1 MEYSDSG
8 SRLVRIDG
16 NRNNRKFLTIMF
28 MKTQA
33 NAARPLARWLILAA
47 LPCSLTAALAA
58 AVPCDDFPTDL
69 MPAPS
74 GACEV
79 AAPVRFGTSPMVL
92 EQFSLRLPSNPIT
105 PPPEGGTQVQAC
117 DFTLQCRLSLDNG
130 ATFHQA
136 RVPAS
141 ASIKYT
147 CSSGQCAVEML
158 SLEASLPG
166 GVMLRESPTKASLGQ
181 TKRSA
186 APLGGYRISSFFDIF
201 TELSMDGG
209 KTWTPASGSARAVQ
223 CALAHEVR
231 SHTYNPTW
239 TRLAC
244 VAPVRFTP
252 SVLLRNTDFA
262 DPTDPIAPPAPGT
275 SADCITHATCTGEV
289 SLDGGTTF
297 SAFSSQAALT
307 VRITADSSPIS
318 SSTRHFA
325 TEILDLTVNT
335 GGGAAGGPSFKLRES
350 PSKQSLGKTCVR
362 RCPDGSC
369 RISSFFDIF
378 LELSL
383 DSGDPTGQP
392 TWIAATDECAT
403 FASYFNPR
411 EYRFASD
418 FLPLPASLVSDD
430 DSPVGFG
437 ETGVALWRIRKRP
450 EMLRQAPPSAG
461 QEVRQ
466 MNGSADLLLSR
477 DGGAS
482 FTRFHVPVLSDEVVS
497 PYQIGGGHHSPV
509 DCVSFSCTVPGP
521 TPVMLRESPTKQSLG
536 TSSKRLANGA
546 YMIGQ
551 STQVCLEASLD
562 NGTTWT
568 PADAPLRLSLLPYVE
583 QTCVC
588 KTDFMP
594 PRSGTFEADPP
605 DAGVSYTLSRDYMMK
620 GPKKMLSLNSSAPQ
634 PPPVRAGDTAVIDF
648 SCTVSYDFSDDGG
661 LTWLPLEGQGTCTM
675 SVTHPLHKEDSSVAD
690 NALYDTEML
699 ALSVTLPNGAMIR
712 ESPTKAST
720 GKTSVRFTL
729 KDDRGYPL
737 DCFFDVFTE
746 LSVDNGQT
754 WAAGDDSVHLTL
766 HNAPD
771 AACVRS
777 DWMPYATGIRA
788 CDGGFSARVS
798 STQSLRDLDL
808 DCDSPDLQVFS
819 ARAPMPA
826 PGSPPVTQ
834 EMSVPASFE
843 YSTDGGTTHTA
854 VHASASLTLRCD
866 EFSAASTSSPGS
878 SCRIE
883 VLQCDISGLPGA
895 PMLRESPTKQS
906 LGKTT
911 CRPAP
916 GGYRVESFFD
926 IFLELSF
933 DGGNTWLPACDSL
946 HMGSMETS
954 APVVF
959 ADNLVPPPGV
969 LSTRGGALFLRT
981 SDGKAQGGLSVPA
994 PNVWRS
1000 PAPTTGQFATLMD
1013 SCTAELSISN
1023 DDGATFHLVRAPLFY
1038 RYEMKNVMTDTVQT
1052 LFDTEMLQLECAG
1065 GSLPANWK
1073 LRESPTLPSKG
1084 KTSMRPRPDGGCA
1097 TSSFFDV
1104 FLELSTDGGRSWS
1117 PFDLPLHLELG
1128 DAPVSAD
1135 GSTNQW
1141 PLLGIFIHPP
1151 HSDSDNDLLFLS
1163 GQHLSDFSLA
1173 FDTASPVTLS
1183 ATPGAT
1189 TLNSRTCTCVPGFAV
1204 AAGSPPD
1211 ATAVAGCPCTVR
1223 FTCRSASA
1231 DGSRSFD
1238 AEMLELN
1245 ITLPTGTMIRES
1257 PTKQSLGGLHQA
1269 PAASGTGFTI
1279 SSFFDVFLEL
1289 STDGGITWS
1298 PAERAVHLDFA
1309 TPELAVAGPAGVDL
1323 TNGVSPLD
1331 FGCCLVG
1338 SPRQL
1343 ACVLSNHGQAAL
1355 SIPSL
1360 SITGTASTDFIVSP
1374 APPFTLPPNGGTLA
1388 LKVTFASN
1396 SAGEKSAVLH
1406 LACNDPGNTPFDLFL
1421 TGRALVGDADE
1432 DGDGITNAQELA
1444 HTDCGFDPL
1453 VPNSALLDGLRADGF
1468 YRSTDMH
1475 ALALGRPVLA
1485 RNAATG
1491 NFHLRLGV
1499 LRSPSLRPP
1508 WTPMVQLTPTFDPAT
1523 GQVDLE
1529 FAPPGGSASFF
1540 QVFGQAP

>member
-1 MEYSDSG
+1 M
-8 SRLVRIDG
+8 
-16 NRNNRKFLTIMF
+16 
-28 MKTQA
+28 
-33 NAARPLARWLILAA
+33 
-47 LPCSLTAALAA
+47 
-58 AVPCDDFPTDL
+58 
-69 MPAPS
+69 
-74 GACEV
+74 
-79 AAPVRFGTSPMVL
+79 AAPVRFGTTDVVL
-92 EQFSLRLPSNPIT
+92 EQFSLRQPTHPIT
-105 PPPEGGTQVQAC
+105 PPAEGSTQEQAC

-130 ATFHQA
+130 ATFQQV

-147 CSSGQCAVEML
+147 CASGQCAVEML
-158 SLEASLPG
+158 SLAASLPG

-201 TELSMDGG
+201 IELSMDSGT
-209 KTWTPASGSARAVQ
+209 TWTPAGSPARAVQ
-223 CALAHEVR
+223 CALAHELR

-252 SVLLRNTDFA
+252 SVRVRNMDFA
-262 DPTDPIAPPAPGT
+262 ESTESTDPIDPIKPPAPGA
-275 SADCITHATCTGEV
+275 SADCILHTTCAGEV

-297 SAFSSQAALT
+297 SAFSGPAVLT
-307 VRITADSSPIS
+307 VRITADSSPVASI
-318 SSTRHFA
+318 TRHFA
-325 TEILDLTVNT
+325 TEIRDLTVDI

-350 PSKQSLGKTCVR
+350 PTKESPGKTSVR

-383 DSGDPTGQP
+383 DSGDPTVPP
-392 TWIAATDECAT
+392 TWTAATDECAT

-418 FLPLPASLVSDD
+418 YLPFPASLVSDD
-430 DSPVGFG
+430 DSPVSFG
-437 ETGVALWRIRKRP
+437 ETGVTLWRMRKRP
-450 EMLRQAPPSAG
+450 EMLRQTPPSTG

-466 MNGSADLLLSR
+466 MDGSADLLLSR

-482 FTRFHVPVLSDEVVS
+482 FTRYGGVVTLSECMVS
-497 PYQIGGGHHSPV
+497 SYQIGGGHDSPV
-509 DCVSFSCTVPGP
+509 ECVSFSCTVPGP
-521 TPVMLRESPTKQSLG
+521 TPVMIRESPTKQSLG
-536 TSSKRLANGA
+536 TTSKRLSNGE

-551 STQVCLEASLD
+551 STQVCLEVSLD
-562 NGTTWT
+562 NGITWT

-594 PRSGTFEADPP
+594 PRTGSFEADPP

-648 SCTVSYDFSDDGG
+648 TCTVSYDFSDDGG
-661 LTWLPLEGQGTCTM
+661 LTWLPLEGPGTCTM
-675 SVTHPLHKEDSSVAD
+675 SVTNPLHKADSSAS
-690 NALYDTEML
+690 NNPLYDTEML

-746 LSVDNGQT
+746 LSVDGGQT

-771 AACVRS
+771 AAFVRS
-777 DWMPYATGIRA
+777 DWMPYATRLRA
-788 CDGGFSARVS
+788 CDGDFAARFS
-798 STQSLRDLDL
+798 STGFVRGLDF
-808 DCDSPDLQVFS
+808 DCDSSDALFS

-854 VHASASLTLRCD
+854 VHATALLTLRCD
-866 EFSAASTSSPGS
+866 EFSAASISPPGS

-883 VLQCDISGLPGA
+883 VLQCNISGAPGA

-906 LGKTT
+906 LGKTV

-916 GGYRVESFFD
+916 GGSRVESFFD
-926 IFLELSF
+926 IFIELSF

-946 HMGSMETS
+946 HMGTVETS

-969 LSTRGGALFLRT
+969 MASHGGALYLRT
-981 SDGKAQGGLSVPA
+981 SGGKAQGGLSVPA

-1023 DDGATFHLVRAPLFY
+1023 DAGATFDLVRAPLFY
-1038 RYEMKNVMTDTVQT
+1038 RYEMKTVMTDSVQT
-1052 LFDTEMLQLECAG
+1052 RFDSEMLQLDCTG
-1065 GSLPANWK
+1065 GGLPTGWK

-1084 KTSMRPRPDGGCA
+1084 QASMRSRPDGSCA

-1104 FLELSTDGGRSWS
+1104 FLELSTDGGHSWS

-1128 DAPVSAD
+1128 DVPVSGD

-1141 PLLGIFIHPP
+1141 PLLAGYQLPP
-1151 HSDSDNDLLFLS
+1151 GDPDFDLLFLDGS
-1163 GQHLSDFSLA
+1163 HLDA
-1173 FDTASPVTLS
+1173 FGMTFEPAAAVTLPP
-1183 ATPGAT
+1183 PGASII
-1189 TLNSRTCTCVPGFAV
+1189 NNRTCTCPCGLSVSGTVPRKLVVFVGGPSSV
-1204 AAGSPPD
+1204 QITAGPASP
-1211 ATAVAGCPCTVR
+1211 
-1223 FTCRSASA
+1223 

-1238 AEMLELN
+1238 TEMLSLDL
-1245 ITLPTGTMIRES
+1245 TLPDGIKLRES
-1257 PTKQSLGGLHQA
+1257 PTKQSLGRIHQT
-1269 PAASGTGFTI
+1269 PAASGTGFTL
-1279 SSFFDVFLEL
+1279 SSFFDVFLDL

-1298 PAERAVHLDFA
+1298 PADRAVHLDFA
-1309 TPELAVAGPAGVDL
+1309 TPDLAVAGPNGADL
-1323 TNGVSPLD
+1323 TSGSPLD
-1331 FGCCLVG
+1331 FGVCLTG

-1360 SITGTASTDFIVSP
+1360 SVTGTSSADFTVSP

-1388 LKVTFASN
+1388 VQVTFS
-1396 SAGEKSAVLH
+1396 SSTAGEKSAVLH
-1406 LACNDPGNTPFDLFL
+1406 LASNDPGANPFNLNL
-1421 TGRALVGDADE
+1421 TAHALVPGGDDDH
-1432 DGDGITNAQELA
+1432 DGVTNAQELA
-1444 HTDCGFDPL
+1444 LVACGLDPL
-1453 VPNSALLDGLRADGF
+1453 IDSSAAIQELRARGF
-1468 YRSTDMH
+1468 FRSSDMH

-1485 RNAATG
+1485 RSPDNH
-1491 NFHLRLGV
+1491 FHLQVGIRE
-1499 LRSPSLRPP
+1499 SPTLQT
-1508 WTPMVQLTPTFDPAT
+1508 WTPLTGFSAT
-1523 GQVDLE
+1523 LDKSTGLLDLDITPDTSSTM
-1529 FAPPGGSASFF
+1529 FYQIFGG
-1540 QVFGQAP
+1540 VP

>member
-1 MEYSDSG
+1 MKHP
-8 SRLVRIDG
+8 VIV
-16 NRNNRKFLTIMF
+16 F
-28 MKTQA
+28 MKA
-33 NAARPLARWLILAA
+33 LPIPVRPLAMWLILAA
-47 LPCSLTAALAA
+47 LPCSLTAASAA
-58 AVPCDDFPTDL
+58 PVPCDDFPTDL

-79 AAPVRFGTSPMVL
+79 AAPVRFGTSAVVL
-92 EQFSLRLPSNPIT
+92 EQFSLRLPTHPIT
-105 PPPEGGTQVQAC
+105 PPPEGSSQEQAC
-117 DFTLQCRLSLDNG
+117 DFTLQCMLSPDNG
-130 ATFHQA
+130 ATFQQV

-147 CSSGQCAVEML
+147 CASGQCAVEML
-158 SLEASLPG
+158 SLSASLPD

-201 TELSMDGG
+201 IELSMDSG
-209 KTWTPASGSARAVQ
+209 KTWTPASGPARAVQ

-252 SVLLRNTDFA
+252 SVWVRNTDFA
-262 DPTDPIAPPAPGT
+262 EATDSIEPPAPGT
-275 SADCITHATCTGEV
+275 SADSILHTTCTGEV
-289 SLDGGTTF
+289 SVDGGTTF
-297 SAFSSQAALT
+297 SAFSSQANLT
-307 VRITADSSPIS
+307 LRITADSSPIS
-318 SSTRHFA
+318 SITRHFA
-325 TEILDLTVNT
+325 TEILDLTVDT

-350 PSKQSLGKTCVR
+350 PTKQTLGQTSVR

-369 RISSFFDIF
+369 RISSFFDVF
-378 LELSL
+378 LELSM
-383 DSGDPTGQP
+383 TGGQ
-392 TWIAATDECAT
+392 TWAPAPDGCAT

-411 EYRFASD
+411 EYRLASD

-466 MNGSADLLLSR
+466 MDGSADLLLSR

-482 FTRFHVPVLSDEVVS
+482 FTRFHVPVLSDGVVS
-497 PYQIGGGHHSPV
+497 PYQIGGGHDSPV
-509 DCVSFSCTVPGP
+509 ECVSFSCTVPGP
-521 TPVMLRESPTKQSLG
+521 TPVMIRESPTKQSLG
-536 TSSKRLANGA
+536 TTRKRVANGE

-551 STQVCLEASLD
+551 STQVCLEVSLD
-562 NGTTWT
+562 GGTTWT

-594 PRSGTFEADPP
+594 PRTGSFEADPP

-648 SCTVSYDFSDDGG
+648 ACTVSYDFSDDGG
-661 LTWLPLEGQGTCTM
+661 LTWLPVEGQGSCTM
-675 SVTHPLHKEDSSVAD
+675 AVTNPLHKEDSSVA
-690 NALYDTEML
+690 NNPLYDTEML

-720 GKTSVRFTL
+720 GKTSARFTL

-746 LSVDNGQT
+746 LSVDGGQT

-771 AACVRS
+771 AAFVCS
-777 DWMPYATGIRA
+777 DWMPYATRLRA

-854 VHASASLTLRCD
+854 VHATASLTLRCD
-866 EFSAASTSSPGS
+866 EFSAASTTSPGS

-883 VLQCDISGLPGA
+883 VLQCNISGPPGA

-916 GGYRVESFFD
+916 SGSRVESFFD

-933 DGGNTWLPACDSL
+933 DNGNTWLPACDSL
-946 HMGSMETS
+946 HMGSVETS
-954 APVVF
+954 TPVVF
-959 ADNLVPPPGV
+959 ADNLIPPPGV
-969 LSTRGGALFLRT
+969 LATRGGALHPRT

-994 PNVWRS
+994 PNVWRV
-1000 PAPTTGQFATLMD
+1000 PAPAAGQSATVSG

-1023 DDGATFHLVRAPLFY
+1023 DAGATFNTVRAPLFM
-1038 RYEMKNVMTDTVQT
+1038 RYEMTNVMTDSVQT
-1052 LFDTEMLQLECAG
+1052 RFDTEMLQLECAG

-1128 DAPVSAD
+1128 DAPVSGVAFEDMWPTGGDYDFNDLAVGDPHFDSKFLD
-1135 GSTNQW
+1135 GS
-1141 PLLGIFIHPP
+1141 
-1151 HSDSDNDLLFLS
+1151 
-1163 GQHLSDFSLA
+1163 SLDA
-1173 FDTASPVTLS
+1173 FGMTFDPANAVTLPP
-1183 ATPGAT
+1183 PGT
-1189 TLNSRTCTCVPGFAV
+1189 SIINNRTCTCPCGLSVSGTVPRKLVVLVGGPATV
-1204 AAGSPPD
+1204 KITAGPASP
-1211 ATAVAGCPCTVR
+1211 
-1223 FTCRSASA
+1223 
-1231 DGSRSFD
+1231 DGIRSFD
-1238 AEMLELN
+1238 TEMLSLDL
-1245 ITLPTGTMIRES
+1245 TLPDGTMLRES
-1257 PTKQSLGGLHQA
+1257 PTKQSLGRLHQT

-1289 STDGGITWS
+1289 STDGGNTWS
-1298 PAERAVHLDFA
+1298 PADRAVHLDFA
-1309 TPELAVAGPAGVDL
+1309 TPDLAVAGPNGVDL
-1323 TNGVSPLD
+1323 TNGSSLD
-1331 FGCCLVG
+1331 FGACLVG

-1360 SITGTASTDFIVSP
+1360 SITGSSAADFSVSP

-1388 LKVTFASN
+1388 VQVTFASS

-1406 LACNDPGNTPFDLFL
+1406 LASNGPGASSFNL
-1421 TGRALVGDADE
+1421 TLTAHALVP
-1432 DGDGITNAQELA
+1432 DGDDDNDGVTNAQELA
-1444 HTDCGFDPL
+1444 LVACGFNPL
-1453 VPNSALLDGLRADGF
+1453 IDSRAQIQELRARGF
-1468 YRSTDMH
+1468 FRSSDMH

-1485 RNAATG
+1485 RSLDNH
-1491 NFHLRLGV
+1491 FHLQVGIRE
-1499 LRSPSLRPP
+1499 SPTLQTWAPLTGFSATCDKTTGLLDLDV
-1508 WTPMVQLTPTFDPAT
+1508 TPGTSSTMFY
-1523 GQVDLE
+1523 
-1529 FAPPGGSASFF
+1529 
-1540 QVFGQAP
+1540 QVFGGVP